1 MPNSYKQLEG
11 ATAIRQLVEV
21 PMDDSTQ
28 SRQATKITAA
38 LVEAISEVLAKRWQK
53 PYAAPTNEQEV
64 AEKIFMFYEDPFILP
79 AGNGGRKTTPF
90 HSSRAP
96 SITLKDYVTRLF
108 KYMKCSV
115 ECYILG
121 LLLLERYYV
130 AEGFPIDVMN
140 AFRLYLVALSVCA
153 KIRDDKF
160 YSNKYYSE
168 VGGISLA
175 EFNALEVKFLF
186 SLRWDTHVVMEEY
199 EKMER
204 LVLQIV
210 YALTGIAAVQQVR
223 SSTSSRSSSTYHTPN
238 LSRTTSGQHHAATHQ
253 RTDSTDDGRL
263 RIQVS
268 YQKPQ
273 HAPQGFPSTSSLC
286 SSVGPEHHTRK
297 GSKSETSPETPVK
310 PHAY

>member
-1 MPNSYKQLEG
+1 MSHSYKQLEG

-21 PMDDSTQ
+21 PMDDSAQ

-38 LVEAISEVLAKRWQK
+38 LVEAISEVLAKRWHK
-53 PYAAPTNEQEV
+53 PYATPTNEQEV

-121 LLLLERYYV
+121 LLMLERYYV

-140 AFRLYLVALSVCA
+140 AFRLYLIALSVCA

-186 SLRWDTHVVMEEY
+186 SIRWNTHVVMEEY
-199 EKMER
+199 DRMER
-204 LVLQIV
+204 LVLQV
-210 YALTGIAAVQQVR
+210 VFSLTGIPAVQQVR
-223 SSTSSRSSSTYHTPN
+223 STAA
-238 LSRTTSGQHHAATHQ
+238 SRTTSQILSPGHSRTGSGHVTSPQ
-253 RTDSTDDGRL
+253 RQDDDGRL
-263 RIQVS
+263 RVQVS
-268 YQKPQ
+268 YQKPVQ
-273 HAPQGFPSTSSLC
+273 HVGFPSSSSMC
-286 SSVGPEHHTRK
+286 SSVGPDHPRK
-297 GSKSETSPETPVK
+297 GETSPETPVK
-310 PHAY
+310 VHEY